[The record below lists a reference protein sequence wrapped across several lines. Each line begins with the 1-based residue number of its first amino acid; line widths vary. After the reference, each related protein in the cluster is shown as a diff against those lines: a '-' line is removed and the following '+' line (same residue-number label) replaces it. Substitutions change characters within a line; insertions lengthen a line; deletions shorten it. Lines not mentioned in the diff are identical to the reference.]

1 MTDKNQNISDGL
13 NVVAAFL
20 QSESGRLIAPQNTE
34 RTIQAIIRW
43 LRAGGFELNLPN
55 MQKAW
60 SAIQQTI
67 SAIRPASSD
76 ANADT
81 PESIAETESLVAQIN
96 SWSADTMKRNMASDP
111 SVAAAVENVLTE
123 KARIDKAKAANK
135 RVEAKAQ
142 VKKPTVP
149 VRTPEEKAALNLTSA
164 EIKRITSQ
172 GGDRARGLERIFAG
186 IAAKERQEA
195 AARQAQMQKEYE
207 ALAAEARSRRR

>member
-43 LRAGGFELNLPN
+43 LRAGGFELDLPN

-67 SAIRPASSD
+67 SAIRPPSSD